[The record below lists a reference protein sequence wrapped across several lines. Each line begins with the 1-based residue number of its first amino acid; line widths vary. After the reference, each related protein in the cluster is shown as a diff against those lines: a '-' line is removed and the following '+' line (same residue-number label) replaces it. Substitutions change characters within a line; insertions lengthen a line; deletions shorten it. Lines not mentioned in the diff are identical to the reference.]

1 MAESNENAWA
11 AYMAAQN
18 ANAAVAEDD
27 DDVESVAE
35 PVNVVAPNAP
45 TAQNG
50 APNGQGGAPG
60 APGGWNT
67 PGAPGPQNQ
76 GAPGAP
82 TAQVP
87 RVQTPQQGQPTED
100 AGDRLDT
107 AEMPVINPGVRTPQG
122 RAGQSWS
129 GNTQNAPQDQGQ
141 PQGQPVAGQRN
152 DGPPRGTQSD
162 DAGRPMTRK
171 GQAAMLAKTHD
182 NHQRINY
189 QSKRRAKDPS
199 VPNPYD
205 PAHGG
210 KYTPKKAAE
219 GRQRGTDMF
228 AGFMV
233 ANAMG
238 SLESDIGIGSII
250 KATSSMAVIWAL
262 SPGVRRRLSEV
273 NRDSNAKMLNRFR
286 SGEDFVANK
295 VTSYGS
301 ALGSKMSSTSFFGS
315 MKERARAAA
324 AAQAM
329 SKTYNE
335 RCALQMRDPDHAV
348 PDVSMIAHELV
359 ATAEQT
365 HEAMRMNWVTPAQA
379 AEDFSAY
386 VDGTDENSL
395 SARCDAAH
403 VDKETV
409 LAVSRDVIAE
419 RIAEDPAFA
428 AVFTETAHGSVAP
441 SAVPP
446 HHDGTPGSW
455 DGKWMDRCLRSMEDK
470 GLGAFAPRPP
480 QSRHDHIQGWGL
492 TTLRSMVDAYE
503 NAGGGAAGGAAVS
516 DIYTACLVSPE
527 LSDTVVG
534 HNLEVADGV
543 PGEIAPGSSADP
555 RIRTIQQGRSVISA
569 MIDDG
574 YGSTDILT
582 IHRDMLMVVNDEL
595 RKARPEIYEAFQVA
609 EKTSPSGQRQDAM
622 VDWAMSG
629 ESATAGYTTDRDGKR
644 VAHPE
649 KLSSRER
656 RGFTRVPPAGTH
668 RGPGVCQRLHSVVEN
683 PFNPHLEADGSER
696 NPYRHTRT
704 LRTDDLAAQ
713 GRRPV
718 RTLVER
724 LRAAYPWGGGRPGDA
739 ADDAGSV
746 AGEEMDHAERET
758 YAAGRARDAAAEA
771 ANVTTTKAKVEY
783 RAGQRGVPVTG
794 MPAEQRAV
802 DTPDYRG
809 EDRPVP
815 HPESSTEY
823 GYGHYGEERF
833 NDDRERSTGNQP
845 SSVSEPP
852 STRPAGTETRRGG
865 AAGRYVD
872 RHVTP
877 ESTEGWG
884 RPGEQ
889 GGGQGRPGERGPAG
903 RTQGQSP
910 VMPTGPGGGS
920 RVPSSGNKWV
930 DKGLG
935 AAASWA
941 RKHGVD
947 VDRVVGDVVDRS
959 TADGQR
965 RAAQA
970 GRPRT
975 QGGRPQDQVK
985 LRLDPET
992 VIDHEPSDQRPGS
1005 GGASS
1010 TVVETPDARRR
1021 RLERERRQRTSRERA
1036 AQVAALGPVPQI
1048 GPGGSDGP
1056 GLG

>member
-1 MAESNENAWA
+1 MADSNENAWA

-18 ANAAVAEDD
+18 ANAAVDD
-27 DDVESVAE
+27 DDDDTVDTAE

-45 TAQNG
+45 TAQTG
-50 APNGQGGAPG
+50 APNGQDGGSGVPGGWSTPGGQNQGAPGGAPG
-60 APGGWNT
+60 APGV
-67 PGAPGPQNQ
+67 PS
-76 GAPGAP
+76 
-82 TAQVP
+82 AQVP
-87 RVQTPQQGQPTED
+87 RVQNPQQGQQQGQNDED
-100 AGDRLDT
+100 TGDRLDT
-107 AEMPVINPGVRTPQG
+107 AEIPVVSPGARVPQG
-122 RAGQSWS
+122 GGTGQNWS
-129 GNTQNAPQDQGQ
+129 RNAQDASQGEGRPVTDQRDGGSDGGPQRDAQ
-141 PQGQPVAGQRN
+141 PRQA
-152 DGPPRGTQSD
+152 D
-162 DAGRPMTRK
+162 RPMTK
-171 GQAAMLAKTHD
+171 KEQAGMLAAAHD

-286 SGEDFVANK
+286 TGEDFVTNK
-295 VTSYGS
+295 ITGYGA

-324 AAQAM
+324 AAQAV

-455 DGKWMDRCLRSMEDK
+455 DGKWMDRCLRPMEDK
-470 GLGAFAPRPP
+470 GLGAFSPRPP

-503 NAGGGAAGGAAVS
+503 NVGGGAAGGEAVAA
-516 DIYTACLVSPE
+516 IYTACLVSPE

-574 YGSTDILT
+574 YDSTDILT
-582 IHRDMLMVVNDEL
+582 THRDMLMVVNDEL
-595 RKARPEIYEAFQVA
+595 RKARPEIYEAFQAA
-609 EKTSPSGQRQDAM
+609 EKKSPSGPRQDAM
-622 VDWAMSG
+622 VGWAVSG
-629 ESATAGYTTDRDGKR
+629 ESATAGYTTDRDGRR

-649 KLSSRER
+649 KLTARER
-656 RGFTRVPPAGTH
+656 RGFTRVSPAGTH
-668 RGPGVCQRLHSVVEN
+668 RGPGVSQRLHSVVEN

-704 LRTDDLAAQ
+704 LRTEDLAAQ

-746 AGEEMDHAERET
+746 AGEEMDHVERET
-758 YAAGRARDAAAEA
+758 YSAGRARDAAAEA

-794 MPAEQRAV
+794 MPAEQRAA

-809 EDRPVP
+809 GDRPVP
-815 HPESSTEY
+815 RPESSTEY

-833 NDDRERSTGNQP
+833 NDDRERSAGNQP

-852 STRPAGTETRRGG
+852 STRPAGAESRRGG

-872 RHVTP
+872 RHVAPGQTP
-877 ESTEGWG
+877 VT
-884 RPGEQ
+884 
-889 GGGQGRPGERGPAG
+889 
-903 RTQGQSP
+903 
-910 VMPTGPGGGS
+910 PTGPDGTS

-935 AAASWA
+935 AAAGWA
-941 RKHGVD
+941 RRHGVD
-947 VDRVVGDVVDRS
+947 VDRVIGDVVDRG
-959 TADGQR
+959 TTDGQR
-965 RAAQA
+965 RAAGH
-970 GRPRT
+970 GRTGRT
-975 QGGRPQDQVK
+975 GQPGEQVR
-985 LRLDPET
+985 LRLDPGT
-992 VIDHEPSDQRPGS
+992 VIDHDPAERS
-1005 GGASS
+1005 GGTGSAPGS

-1021 RLERERRQRTSRERA
+1021 RLARERHQRESRARA
-1036 AQVAALGPVPQI
+1036 AQIAASGPVPQI